1 MSYVKADDVLPA
13 SLIQE
18 IQKFVDGQL
27 IYIPR
32 KQDKT
37 FSWGEKNG
45 TKDKLAERN
54 SQIVSH
60 YYSGVTIAEL
70 SNEYCLSQK
79 RIQGIIHEY
88 ESSTENK
95 KILGGFKSE

>member
-1 MSYVKADDVLPA
+1 MSYVKAEDVLPA

-32 KQDKT
+32 KQNKT

-54 SQIVSH
+54 NQIVSQ
-60 YYSGVTIAEL
+60 YYSGVTIAE
-70 SNEYCLSQK
+70 
-79 RIQGIIHEY
+79 
-88 ESSTENK
+88 
-95 KILGGFKSE
+95 